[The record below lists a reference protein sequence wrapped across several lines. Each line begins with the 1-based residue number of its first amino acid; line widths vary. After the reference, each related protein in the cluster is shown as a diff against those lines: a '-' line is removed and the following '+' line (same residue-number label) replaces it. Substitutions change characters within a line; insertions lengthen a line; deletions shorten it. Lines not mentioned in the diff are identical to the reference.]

1 LFSRLLIRYLH
12 YITNHLKLNKMNNLT
27 KALLKDLQ
35 EDLNNIQ
42 NLESNIEVVWALDKL
57 KQNIN
62 FTQKEIE
69 EKLRN

>member
-1 LFSRLLIRYLH
+1 
-12 YITNHLKLNKMNNLT
+12 MNDLT

-35 EDLNNIQ
+35 EDLNYIK
-42 NLESNIEVVWALDKL
+42 NLQSNIEVVWALNKL

-69 EKLRN
+69 KT

>member
-1 LFSRLLIRYLH
+1 
-12 YITNHLKLNKMNNLT
+12 MNDLT

-35 EDLNNIQ
+35 EDLNSIK
-42 NLESNIEVVWALDKL
+42 NLQSNIEVVWALNKL

-69 EKLRN
+69 NNISDE

>member
-1 LFSRLLIRYLH
+1 
-12 YITNHLKLNKMNNLT
+12 MNDLT

-35 EDLNNIQ
+35 EDLNSIK
-42 NLESNIEVVWALDKL
+42 NLQSNIEVVWALNKL

-69 EKLRN
+69 NNISNE

>member
-1 LFSRLLIRYLH
+1 
-12 YITNHLKLNKMNNLT
+12 MNDLT

-35 EDLNNIQ
+35 EDLDNIKK
-42 NLESNIEVVWALDKL
+42 LSSNIEVVWALAKL

-69 EKLRN
+69 KSI

>member
-1 LFSRLLIRYLH
+1 
-12 YITNHLKLNKMNNLT
+12 MNDLT

-35 EDLNNIQ
+35 EDLNSIKKLQ
-42 NLESNIEVVWALDKL
+42 SNIEVVWALNKL

-69 EKLRN
+69 KNIRAKT

>member
-1 LFSRLLIRYLH
+1 
-12 YITNHLKLNKMNNLT
+12 MNNLT

-35 EDLNNIQ
+35 EDLDSIKK
-42 NLESNIEVVWALDKL
+42 LESNIEVVWALAKL

-69 EKLRN
+69 KNIDSTINKNI

>member
-1 LFSRLLIRYLH
+1 
-12 YITNHLKLNKMNNLT
+12 MNNLT

-42 NLESNIEVVWALDKL
+42 NLESNIEVVWALNKL

>member
-1 LFSRLLIRYLH
+1 
-12 YITNHLKLNKMNNLT
+12 MNDLT

-35 EDLNNIQ
+35 EDLNSIK
-42 NLESNIEVVWALDKL
+42 NLQSNIEVVWALNKM

-69 EKLRN
+69 NNISDE

>member
-1 LFSRLLIRYLH
+1 
-12 YITNHLKLNKMNNLT
+12 MNNLT

-69 EKLRN
+69 EKLK

>member
-1 LFSRLLIRYLH
+1 
-12 YITNHLKLNKMNNLT
+12 MNNLT

>member
-1 LFSRLLIRYLH
+1 MFNS
-12 YITNHLKLNKMNNLT
+12 KPNKMNDLT

-35 EDLNNIQ
+35 EDLNSIK
-42 NLESNIEVVWALDKL
+42 NLQSNIEVVWALNKL

-69 EKLRN
+69 NNISDE